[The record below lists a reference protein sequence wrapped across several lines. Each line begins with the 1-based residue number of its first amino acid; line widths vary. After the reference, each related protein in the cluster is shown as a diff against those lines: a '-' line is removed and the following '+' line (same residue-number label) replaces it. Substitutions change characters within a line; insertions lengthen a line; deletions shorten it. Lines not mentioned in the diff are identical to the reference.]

1 MRLVIKRPSVLLG
14 ELQFEYIGIQMKNV
28 SFCSFVKM
36 FILSSFIFIFTNR
49 NNASC
54 GARDLVCCGMWYF
67 PRPGMKPV
75 HWQADY

>member
-36 FILSSFIFIFTNR
+36 FIEPLLIIMEQT
-49 NNASC
+49 
-54 GARDLVCCGMWYF
+54 
-67 PRPGMKPV
+67 
-75 HWQADY
+75 